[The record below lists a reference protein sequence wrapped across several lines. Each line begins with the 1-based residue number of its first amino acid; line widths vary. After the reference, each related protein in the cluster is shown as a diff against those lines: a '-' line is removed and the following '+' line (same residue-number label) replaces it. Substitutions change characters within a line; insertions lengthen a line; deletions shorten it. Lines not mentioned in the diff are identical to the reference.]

1 MTRSS
6 TLHSPPEVRP
16 GSAGRLRRWLDRA
29 AVRAQLLRRR
39 VSGLPAVPGW
49 LLVATVAFAAP
60 LDQLYPA
67 AGLDPSWQAGLNF
80 ARQRQLRFG
89 PDLVF
94 TYGPWGFL
102 DHPEA
107 VSRFNLV
114 AGTLFTIAAVG
125 VAWLAVWA
133 ALRARLG
140 RPGAALAASLLVTLC
155 ALTILPSAL
164 LFAGMMLA
172 LLIFV
177 DRPLPH
183 SLRWIPAAA
192 AGCAALLVQIKFS
205 EGAVLAVAALCAAAF
220 AGARR
225 WRRLAEAALA
235 LVLGT
240 LLCWL
245 LARQP
250 LTAFPGWLR
259 EMRQVVG
266 GYTDAMSLEARPNV
280 LPYLLIAAIT
290 GLAVGYLVRLARD
303 RPARVTAAVAVLVLL
318 VLYLGFR
325 EGTGRHGPGMQKYF
339 YMYSLPVLVWAVSAS
354 RRIAFRLGA
363 VGLVVLLAGS
373 SWLPLSP
380 SDAVTRWGNQLQLMV
395 DSGYQADQLQH
406 AKLVARQHYAL
417 SGQMQAAVTGPP
429 VVVDPWESTLAWA
442 YDLNWK
448 PVPAFQTYVAYTGK
462 LDELNA
468 SALAQ
473 AGPDQLI
480 LRQAGLNSID
490 GRNRLWD
497 PPRYLLTE
505 LCDYRQVLGDARWL
519 LLGKAEIDRCGPP
532 QQLASQRVL
541 AGQQVTVPITA
552 ADSLL
557 IMSFRPSSPGLAVR
571 LGRLLDKSFHP
582 LRVTADGTGYR
593 LPRQLADGPLI
604 VQLPLATG
612 WPAAFGGGISYR
624 TVSFSEPGEVSF
636 SIVPLH

>member
-6 TLHSPPEVRP
+6 TLHSPPDVRP
-16 GSAGRLRRWLDRA
+16 APAARLRRWLDRA
-29 AVRAQLLRRR
+29 AVHARSLRRR
-39 VSGLPAVPGW
+39 MSGLPAVPGW
-49 LLVATVAFAAP
+49 LLVATIAFAAP

-67 AGLDPSWQAGLNF
+67 AGLDPSWQAGLNL
-80 ARQRQLRFG
+80 ARQRGLRFG

-114 AGTLFTIAAVG
+114 AGTLFTIGAVG
-125 VAWLAVWA
+125 AAWLAVRA

-140 RPGAALAASLLVTLC
+140 QLGAALTASLLVMLC

-177 DRPLPH
+177 DRPFPR
-183 SLRWIPAAA
+183 SRGWIPAAA
-192 AGCAALLVQIKFS
+192 AGCAALLIQIKFS
-205 EGAVLAVAALCAAAF
+205 EGAVLAVGALCAAAF

-225 WRRLAEAALA
+225 WRRLAEAGLA

-240 LLCWL
+240 LFCWL

-250 LTAFPGWLR
+250 LTAFPSWLR

-280 LPYLLIAAIT
+280 LPYLLIVAIT
-290 GLAVGYLVRLARD
+290 GLAVGYLVRLARE
-303 RPARVTAAVAVLVLL
+303 RPARIVVGIAVLVALA
-318 VLYLGFR
+318 LYLGFR

-339 YMYSLPVLVWAVSAS
+339 YMYSLPVLVWAVAAS

-363 VGLVVLLAGS
+363 VGLVVLLASS

-395 DSGYQADQLQH
+395 DPGYQADRLQH
-406 AKLVARQHYAL
+406 AKLLARQHYAL
-417 SGQMQAAVTGPP
+417 SGQLQAAVAGSP

-468 SALAQ
+468 STLAH

-497 PPRYLLTE
+497 PPRYVLTE

-532 QQLASQRVL
+532 QQVATQRVT
-541 AGQQVTVPITA
+541 AGQRVGVPTVATDALVT
-552 ADSLL
+552 
-557 IMSFRPSSPGLAVR
+557 MSFRPSSPGLAVR
-571 LGRLLDKSFHP
+571 LGRLLDKSFSP

-604 VQLPLATG
+604 VQLPFGMG
-612 WPAAFGGGISYR
+612 WPAGYGGGVSYR